1 VSLFHP
7 AGSGGGDRLPA
18 NGVGGGASPSGARSA
33 RILVTGAGGFIGGV
47 VADLLASRGHEVTAL
62 VRRGEPA
69 DGPQPPRRGIEVVEA
84 DLLDPRSLADV
95 GLDRGFDGVCHL
107 AALTRVRQSR
117 AEPLRYFETNVTGTV
132 NLLAVLDR
140 GVAAGG
146 PPPVVVFGS
155 TGTVYGDPGSA
166 PVPESRPAEPVH
178 AYGASKLAA
187 EHAIAHQAATG
198 RIGAVVLRCFNV
210 SGGVPGHVDRDDTRI
225 IPAALLVAAG
235 RTDSFR
241 INGDGRAL
249 REYVHVRDAAEA
261 YALALGAVPPGEW
274 RVYNLGSGSGVSVN
288 DVLAAVERVTGRP
301 VRREFAPPVAEP
313 RALVIDSGRIRAEL
327 GWLPRHSTLDQ
338 IISDAWRW
346 SLLRGPLG
354 RTGGGRGD
362 GTGTHT
368 DVRSTAPL

>member
-1 VSLFHP
+1 MPSR
-7 AGSGGGDRLPA
+7 GG
-18 NGVGGGASPSGARSA
+18 RSR

-47 VADLLASRGHEVTAL
+47 VADLLAARGHQVTAL
-62 VRRGEPA
+62 VRPGAPA
-69 DGPQPPRRGIEVVEA
+69 ARSPALRRGIEVVAA
-84 DLLDPRSLADV
+84 DLLDPRSLDEAR
-95 GLDRGFDGVCHL
+95 LDRGFDGVCHL

-132 NLLAVLDR
+132 NLLTTLDR

-166 PVPESRPAEPVH
+166 LVPESQPAEPVH
-178 AYGASKLAA
+178 PYGASKLAA

-198 RIGAVVLRCFNV
+198 RIGAVVLRFFNV
-210 SGGVPGHVDRDDTRI
+210 SGGVPGHVDRDTTRI

-235 RTDSFR
+235 RTDAFR

-261 YALALGAVPPGEW
+261 YALALEAVPPGER
-274 RVYNLGSGSGVSVN
+274 RVYNVGSGTGVSVS
-288 DVLAAVERVTGRP
+288 DVLAAVERVTARP
-301 VRREFAPPVAEP
+301 VRREFAPPVTEP
-313 RALVIDSGRIRAEL
+313 RALVVDSGRIRAEL
-327 GWLPRHSTLDQ
+327 GWRPRHSKLDQ

-346 SLLRGPLG
+346 SLLRGPLA
-354 RTGGGRGD
+354 GD
-362 GTGTHT
+362 SGDDGVDVDVRDGSGTHT
-368 DVRSTAPL
+368 DVRRTAPL